1 MVDIKNIYL
10 TMQYVLHIFIIINT
24 IIVSIYEMH
33 YINKYKN
40 IDLILT
46 KEVEGYNFSYSCSI
60 LNLLNSI
67 FLIWILFDISNTKIK
82 YYALTLFIINLL
94 IGLWCMS
101 LYIKIKENG
110 IFNQIIIIQFNIF
123 IIDYIL
129 LVSYLFLSSFNYYN
143 SLLLSSEY
151 TIVLSD
157 IPKDDIGMI
166 NL

>member
-1 MVDIKNIYL
+1 MIDIKNIYL
-10 TMQYVLHIFIIINT
+10 TMQYVLHIFIIINK
-24 IIVSIYEMH
+24 IIVAIYEIH

-46 KEVEGYNFSYSCSI
+46 KEVEIYNFSYSCSI
-60 LNLLNSI
+60 LNLLNCM
-67 FLIWILFDISNTKIK
+67 FLLWILFDISNTKIK

-123 IIDYIL
+123 VIDYIL
-129 LVSYLFLSSFNYYN
+129 LVSYLSFNYYN

-151 TIVLSD
+151 TIVLSE
-157 IPKDDIGMI
+157 IPKDDVNMI